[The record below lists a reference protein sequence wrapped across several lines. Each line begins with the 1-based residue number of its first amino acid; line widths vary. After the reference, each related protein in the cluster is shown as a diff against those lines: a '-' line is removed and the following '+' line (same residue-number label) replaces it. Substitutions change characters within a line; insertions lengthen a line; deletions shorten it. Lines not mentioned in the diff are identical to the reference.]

1 MNTLHHGYWTFFA
14 ARKKNFLGWFIFGS
28 VLPDLIYYVMFIYLA
43 IERNALQVL
52 GDPDPLRS
60 LFFLSHDLFDYQVV
74 IILRQVGHSLF
85 VWGVFM
91 ALVLLLKGRAL
102 SKWTALAYGWL
113 GHVVI
118 DILTHAEDA
127 VPLFYPISAFTFHS
141 PISYWDDDHY
151 AGLFNLVNRT
161 LILLSLLYLF
171 SKWCYKRW
179 KQRGSFTKSS

>member
-14 ARKKNFLGWFIFGS
+14 TRKQKYVGWFIFGS
-28 VLPDLIYYVMFIYLA
+28 ILPDIIYYVMFLYLA
-43 IERNALQVL
+43 VERNALQVL
-52 GDPDPLRS
+52 DDPNPLRS
-60 LFFLSHDLFDYQVV
+60 LFYMSFDLFDYPVV

-85 VWGVFM
+85 VWGMFFLIIFVW
-91 ALVLLLKGRAL
+91 KGRGL

-118 DILTHAEDA
+118 DILTHANDA
-127 VPLFYPISAFTFHS
+127 VPMFYPISAYTFHS

-151 AGLFNLVNRT
+151 AGIFNLINTT

-171 SKWCYKRW
+171 LRWSYKKWKKKRP
-179 KQRGSFTKSS
+179 FTKSS